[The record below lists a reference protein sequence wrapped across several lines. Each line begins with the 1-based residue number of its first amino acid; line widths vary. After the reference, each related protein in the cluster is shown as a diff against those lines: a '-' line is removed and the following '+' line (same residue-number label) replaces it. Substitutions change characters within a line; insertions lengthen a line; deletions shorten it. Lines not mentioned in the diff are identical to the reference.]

1 MAEAGKR
8 QDTEHAPWSSWLR
21 GRECPKPASLPE
33 CLLHGQPREGA
44 AMAAND
50 AQNSP
55 HWNYYRT
62 LLYTNSSHP
71 NTDTRKQQAWGS
83 VLIPQV
89 LTLLLEDTHT
99 PSSWGLKPSTH

>member
-1 MAEAGKR
+1 M
-8 QDTEHAPWSSWLR
+8 R

-44 AMAAND
+44 AVAAND
-50 AQNSP
+50 AHNSP